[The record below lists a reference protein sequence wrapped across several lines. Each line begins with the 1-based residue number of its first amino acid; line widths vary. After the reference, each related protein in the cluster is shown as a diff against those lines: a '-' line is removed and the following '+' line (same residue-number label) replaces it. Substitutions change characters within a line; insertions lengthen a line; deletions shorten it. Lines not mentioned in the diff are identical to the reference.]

1 MGRLMQALRLVSL
14 AAPCIRAPCIR
25 APCIAAL
32 CLAMVLGAAAH
43 VERAFADAAPPAAPI
58 AVKVMIISMFKPEAA
73 PWLEALHPDQDITVP
88 GLPEEYPS
96 VHCTHAGV
104 CLMTTAMG
112 HANAAASIMA
122 VAYSGLFDLKKTY
135 FIIAGIAGIDPAQ
148 GTLGS
153 AAWARYAVDSGI
165 AFEIDARELPPKWT
179 DGYFGIDT
187 DAPGQVPKFSFHTE
201 VFQLNEALLQKA
213 LAVTKSAV
221 LEDSEDIQEYR
232 RHYVEQAARLA
243 PRVIQCDT
251 LSTDTWWVG
260 RHLGEHARTW
270 TRLLTNGAGNY
281 CTSQEEDN
289 ATLGALTRAAHSGL
303 IDFKRVALLR
313 TGSDFDR
320 PYEHQ
325 TTIDCLRA
333 QRKLTG
339 AFRTATDN
347 LARAAMP
354 LVEAISNDWAQ
365 WEAGVPE

>member
-1 MGRLMQALRLVSL
+1 MVRFVPLR
-14 AAPCIRAPCIR
+14 
-25 APCIAAL
+25 AL
-32 CLAMVLGAAAH
+32 CLLLILGVAARDRANALGAPTQ
-43 VERAFADAAPPAAPI
+43 AAPLP
-58 AVKVMIISMFKPEAA
+58 VKVLIISMFQPEAA
-73 PWLEALHPDQDITVP
+73 PWLAVLHADNDITVP
-88 GLPEEYPS
+88 GLPEEYPA
-96 VHCTHAGV
+96 VHCTQGGV
-104 CLMTTAMG
+104 CQMTTGMG

-122 VAYSGLFDLKKTY
+122 VLYSGLFDLRKTY
-135 FIIAGIAGIDPAQ
+135 FIIAGIAGIDPKQ

-165 AFEIDARELPPKWT
+165 AYEIDARELPPKWT
-179 DGYFGIDT
+179 DGYFGVDT

-201 VFQLNEALLQKA
+201 MFQLNEALLRKA
-213 LAVTKSAV
+213 LAVTRSAV

-232 RHYVEQAARLA
+232 RHYVEPAARR
-243 PRVIQCDT
+243 PPSVIQCDT

-270 TRLLTNGAGNY
+270 TKVLTKGAGNY

-289 ATLGALTRAAHSGL
+289 ATLGALTRGAHSGL
-303 IDFKRVALLR
+303 IDFQRVALLR

-333 QRKLTG
+333 QRKLSG
-339 AFRTATDN
+339 AFRASTDN
-347 LARAAMP
+347 LVKAAKP
-354 LVEAISNDWAQ
+354 LVDAISNDWAH

>member
-1 MGRLMQALRLVSL
+1 VVRFDSLR
-14 AAPCIRAPCIR
+14 
-25 APCIAAL
+25 AL
-32 CLAMVLGAAAH
+32 CLLIILGLIARAERAGAAGAPTQ
-43 VERAFADAAPPAAPI
+43 AAPLP
-58 AVKVMIISMFKPEAA
+58 VKVMIISMFKPEAA
-73 PWLEALHPDQDITVP
+73 PWLEALHPDQEITVP
-88 GLPEEYPS
+88 GLPEDYPS

-104 CLMTTAMG
+104 CQMTTGMG

-122 VAYSGLFDLKKTY
+122 VQYSGLFDLRKAY

-165 AFEIDARELPPKWT
+165 AYEIDARELPPKWT
-179 DGYFGIDT
+179 DGYFGVDT

-201 VFQLNEALLQKA
+201 VFQLNEALLRKA
-213 LAVTKSAV
+213 LAVTRSAV
-221 LEDSEDIQEYR
+221 LEDAEDIQQYR
-232 RHYVEQAARLA
+232 SHYLEPAARR
-243 PRVIQCDT
+243 PPSVIQCDT

-260 RHLGEHARTW
+260 RQLGEHARTW
-270 TRLLTNGAGNY
+270 TRLLTKGAGNY

-289 ATLGALTRAAHSGL
+289 ATLGALTRGAHSGL
-303 IDFKRVALLR
+303 VDFQRVALLR

-333 QRKLTG
+333 QRKLRG
-339 AFRTATDN
+339 AFRASTDN
-347 LARAAMP
+347 LVRAGMP
-354 LVEAISNDWAQ
+354 LVEAISNDWAH